1 MAGKVQNIKDGDDD
15 DVRRCLWVA
24 EEKVDDVKEEIRK
37 HKSVHMTEPK
47 KLEYFWLSG
56 KREVIR
62 KICHDSIKEPMSA
75 TPSAGNNKTGLRC
88 STMDPFEILLE
99 RNLGITL
106 KCHFPLEPDDDTSAK
121 VQQIIQKLYDM
132 PNREYDDPSIMY
144 NIEIIEV
151 TPAWSYTIQGGD
163 GGLDDDVGQYEKR
176 IIDVTIVD
184 KDFRDCH
191 LVCPEVLE
199 ADIITVLNE
208 VWKNHIIRSKH

>member
-1 MAGKVQNIKDGDDD
+1 M
-15 DVRRCLWVA
+15 
-24 EEKVDDVKEEIRK
+24 
-37 HKSVHMTEPK
+37 SVPK

-56 KREVIR
+56 KKEVIQ
-62 KICHDSIKEPMSA
+62 KICRDSIKEPISA
-75 TPSAGNNKTGLRC
+75 NPSARDNKTGLRC
-88 STMDPFEILLE
+88 STMDPFNIQLE

-132 PNREYDDPSIMY
+132 PNKEYDDPSIMY
-144 NIEIIEV
+144 NIEIIEE
-151 TPAWSYTIQGGD
+151 TPAWSYTIQGGN
-163 GGLDDDVGQYEKR
+163 GGLDDDDVGQYKKH

-191 LVCPEVLE
+191 LVSPEVLE

-208 VWKNHIIRSKH
+208 VWTNHIIRSKF